1 MSTRIIKKLLKTTR
15 NKKKKRNRIVMLAK
29 RKLNSIGNKIS
40 EALTNHEV
48 NHEDFMTNFNYKK
61 SYREASVSS
70 YCLKCKKNNRKHKSK
85 SFKNY

>member
-15 NKKKKRNRIVMLAK
+15 NKKKK
-29 RKLNSIGNKIS
+29 LNSIGNKTS

-48 NHEDFMTNFNYKK
+48 NHEDFMTNFNDKK